1 MKNTETGDQSGG
13 LDRRDGSSTPA
24 HHVGHNA
31 ESGNSEETAVSTVD
45 KNDVAAFRP
54 APRPEAQQSGEE
66 REKADW

>member
-24 HHVGHNA
+24 HHAGHNA
-31 ESGNSEETAVSTVD
+31 ESGNSEETAESTVD
-45 KNDVAAFRP
+45 KNDAAAFRQT
-54 APRPEAQQSGEE
+54 PRPETQQIGAD